1 MKNCL
6 TWHPQNLQQS
16 SPVLLWH
23 HQFLQCDQE
32 AYLHLPSPFPI
43 WPTSHL
49 SEKHL
54 MLFLSKEWPGSSPSF
69 IPSASSVC
77 CHCAGNCICWL
88 GCTELKRRGRRRR
101 RGRGRSCCF
110 NGSRGRGG
118 GRSGK
123 GSKKVGRLGVT
134 LEKCNVKALF
144 YFFIFDKIVSIQHKP
159 FPFLIQFRYLYHRRV
174 HSAKEVKSNLI
185 LIECY

>member
-23 HQFLQCDQE
+23 HQFLQCDRE

-88 GCTELKRRGRRRR
+88 GCTELKRRGRRLEEQF
-101 RGRGRSCCF
+101 GFKTTESLECQAKLCVYPSMISRSQ
-110 NGSRGRGG
+110 GHWL
-118 GRSGK
+118 
-123 GSKKVGRLGVT
+123 V
-134 LEKCNVKALF
+134 
-144 YFFIFDKIVSIQHKP
+144 
-159 FPFLIQFRYLYHRRV
+159 
-174 HSAKEVKSNLI
+174 
-185 LIECY
+185 